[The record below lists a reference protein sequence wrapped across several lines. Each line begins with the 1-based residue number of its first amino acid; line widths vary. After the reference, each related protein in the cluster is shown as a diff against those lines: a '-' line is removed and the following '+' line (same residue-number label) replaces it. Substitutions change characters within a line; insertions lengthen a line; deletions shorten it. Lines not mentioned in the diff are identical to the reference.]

1 MGRDYVII
9 TDSSN
14 DLPVGYAEEQGVV
27 IIPISFEIG
36 DEVFDGREKTL
47 TKKEF
52 YDRMRAGQG
61 TKTAAPNI
69 NDIEEEFEKA
79 LSAGK
84 DVLFTCLSSGI
95 SSTINNAFVCK
106 EEMQEK
112 YQDARSVSS
121 IPSVRVVDTVC

>member
-1 MGRDYVII
+1 
-9 TDSSN
+9 
-14 DLPVGYAEEQGVV
+14 
-27 IIPISFEIG
+27 
-36 DEVFDGREKTL
+36 
-47 TKKEF
+47 
-52 YDRMRAGQG
+52 MRAGQG

-112 YQDARSVSS
+112 YPDAEICVFDS
-121 IPSVRVVDTVC
+121 ICASGGHGLLIYHAIENKKKGNVRQREHAGTRRAEASYRAQIHGG